1 MSKKNT
7 PPSYTEP
14 GGPRIV
20 DTHSYKLSPFGPA
33 EQFGGGSNV
42 ISANSFCIRLADVPS
57 AFEIFGFG
65 FGSFISGLVSL
76 PVTVDPLPLLL
87 LLLLL
92 FPLPFP
98 RPRPLPLLDPAPA
111 FDDIFPDAILSRPE
125 VSICKSIANLTVNR
139 NRRKKRQLKNF
150 DCVIRFESG
159 RVKKKSRTVI

>member
-1 MSKKNT
+1 MASQSRKIKNKRAIYIRRCLSSCLTFGGLNGYSGEKCMSRKNT

-20 DTHSYKLSPFGPA
+20 DTHSYRLSPLGPA
-33 EQFGGGSNV
+33 EQFGGGSSV

-65 FGSFISGLVSL
+65 FGSLISGFVSL

-92 FPLPFP
+92 FPLPLP

-111 FDDIFPDAILSRPE
+111 VDDIFSSMA
-125 VSICKSIANLTVNR
+125 
-139 NRRKKRQLKNF
+139 
-150 DCVIRFESG
+150 
-159 RVKKKSRTVI
+159 

>member
-20 DTHSYKLSPFGPA
+20 DTHSYRLSPFGPA

-65 FGSFISGLVSL
+65 LGSFISGFVSL
-76 PVTVDPLPLLL
+76 PVTVDPLPLL

-111 FDDIFPDAILSRPE
+111 FDDIFPDAILSLDQK
-125 VSICKSIANLTVNR
+125 SFCKLITN
-139 NRRKKRQLKNF
+139 
-150 DCVIRFESG
+150 
-159 RVKKKSRTVI
+159 